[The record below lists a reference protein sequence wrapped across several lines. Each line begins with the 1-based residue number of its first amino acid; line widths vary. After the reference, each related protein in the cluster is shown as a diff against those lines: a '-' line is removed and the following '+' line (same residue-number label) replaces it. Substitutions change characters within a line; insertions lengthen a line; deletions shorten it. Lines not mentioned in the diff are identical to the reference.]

1 MRAEKSLTLGA
12 MFHVTPV
19 GDEDAIR
26 TYQRFTDLAVSL
38 ETIGYEEAW
47 VTEHHFNAYSLT
59 PVPTLLMSHFL
70 ANTRRLKLGA
80 AAVLVGFH
88 NPINVAEQ
96 LATLSALAPGRVLCG
111 FAKGGPFESQNAVF
125 KAEQSESRERMN
137 EAVPAMLDLLKGETV
152 THPGHFY
159 QWDNVDLTPK
169 GGFSHRE
176 AFIASADESSL
187 TMAARQDVGLMAA
200 QFWDLERIE
209 RNAGVYRQAHPKSAR
224 PDLMAARG
232 LFMDDDP
239 AQARRL
245 AWQHIE
251 SFRAQKAQLWGK
263 GQGPMAKL
271 SPDELL
277 QRMLVG
283 TPQDIV
289 GQVLALHRAGV
300 TRLALNPLTSS
311 PEQRLKQ
318 FEWFVLAVWPQVQ
331 AALSGDLSAR
341 HST

>member
-1 MRAEKSLTLGA
+1 MRAEKPLTLGA
-12 MFHVTPV
+12 MFHVTPL
-19 GDEDAIR
+19 GDEGATR

-38 ETIGYEEAW
+38 ETLGYEEAW

-70 ANTRRLKLGA
+70 AKTRCLKLGA

-88 NPINVAEQ
+88 NPISVAEQ

-125 KAEQSESRERMN
+125 KAEQSVSRERMN
-137 EAVPAMLDLLKGETV
+137 EAVPAILDLLKGETV
-152 THPGHFY
+152 AHQGDFY
-159 QWDNVDLTPK
+159 QWDAVNLIPK
-169 GGFSHRE
+169 GGFTHRE
-176 AFIASADESSL
+176 AFIASADDSSL
-187 TMAARQDVGLMAA
+187 AMAARYDVGLMAA

-209 RNAGVYRQAHPKSAR
+209 RNAGLYQQAHPESAR

-232 LFMDDDP
+232 LFMDEDP
-239 AQARRL
+239 EQARRL

-251 SFRAQKAQLWGK
+251 SFRAQKSQLWGK

-289 GQVLALHRAGV
+289 GQVLALQRVGV

-331 AALSGDLSAR
+331 AGLNAALSTRSGI
-341 HST
+341 